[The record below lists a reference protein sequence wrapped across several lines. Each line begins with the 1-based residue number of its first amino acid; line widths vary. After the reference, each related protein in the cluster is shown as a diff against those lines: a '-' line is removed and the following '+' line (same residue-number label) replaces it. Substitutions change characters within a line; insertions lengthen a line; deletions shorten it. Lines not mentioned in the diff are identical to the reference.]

1 MGIIKTTIVDNNRA
15 WDSYLKCALWADRM
29 TYKGTKRKAPFELV
43 YGVEAVLPIHLQMP
57 E

>member
-1 MGIIKTTIVDNNRA
+1 MGILNTTIVNNKRA
-15 WDSYLKCALWADRM
+15 LNSYFKCALWADRM
-29 TYKGTKRKAPFELV
+29 TEKRTTGKAPFELV